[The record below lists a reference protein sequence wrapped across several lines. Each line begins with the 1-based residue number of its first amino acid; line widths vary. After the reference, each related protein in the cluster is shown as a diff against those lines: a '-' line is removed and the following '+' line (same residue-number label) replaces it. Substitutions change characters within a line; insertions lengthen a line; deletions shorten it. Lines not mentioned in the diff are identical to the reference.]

1 MRDLLRRAYSRK
13 WWNEK
18 SGRDRE
24 ERGSGGELMEG
35 GNTWV
40 EGDGQRTSGG
50 VGWEDG
56 DAFRQG
62 ESSGGSHI

>member
-1 MRDLLRRAYSRK
+1 
-13 WWNEK
+13 
-18 SGRDRE
+18 
-24 ERGSGGELMEG
+24 MEG